1 MKITWYGHACFQVES
16 SCGSVVFDPYAPGS
30 VPGLSLPADLT
41 ADAVVCSHDHHDH
54 NFREGVRLTGFTP
67 SFTLS
72 SVNCFHDDARGAKRG
87 PNRIT
92 VLEADGLRLAHFG
105 DVGHMLSDEAFDM
118 LGRLDV
124 VMIPVGGFYT
134 VDAAVAKKI
143 CDRLQ
148 PGHIIPMHYR
158 TGDVGY
164 SVLAEPAGFTAQYS
178 SDDVQ
183 FLNGSSADVTEFT
196 GKVVVFA

>member
-1 MKITWYGHACFQVES
+1 M
-16 SCGSVVFDPYAPGS
+16 
-30 VPGLSLPADLT
+30 LP
-41 ADAVVCSHDHHDH
+41 
-54 NFREGVRLTGFTP
+54 
-67 SFTLS
+67 
-72 SVNCFHDDARGAKRG
+72 
-87 PNRIT
+87 
-92 VLEADGLRLAHFG
+92 
-105 DVGHMLSDEAFDM
+105 DEAIEM
-118 LGRLDV
+118 LGKLDV

-158 TGDVGY
+158 TGNVGLP
-164 SVLAEPAGFTAQYS
+164 VIAELADFTVRYS

-183 FLNGSSADVTEFT
+183 LLYGNSVDTSELA